1 MTGVQTWLFRSA
13 RDREEADLLMAY
25 AHTVPTGASSVTL
38 PAFDGSGER
47 PVSLEPQLSAVQNAE
62 KRYARARRREDVY
75 LRLAEREDTLRAE
88 LAEAEARVQA
98 LDTADLPDL
107 EALSARVQQER
118 PEKSPYGTRFTTPSG
133 LEALVGRNNKENA
146 TLTHRIGRSLDW
158 WFHAQGYPGSHVLVR
173 SGGRDL
179 DLPDILYAARLA
191 AANSKARG
199 SSNVPVDYT
208 RIKHV
213 WKPRGAP
220 AGQVHYTDQKTVF
233 VDGTLPE

>member
-1 MTGVQTWLFRSA
+1 MTTRHTGLKAALTAVLLF
-13 RDREEADLLMAY
+13 
-25 AHTVPTGASSVTL
+25 TVAGA
-38 PAFDGSGER
+38 
-47 PVSLEPQLSAVQNAE
+47 
-62 KRYARARRREDVY
+62 
-75 LRLAEREDTLRAE
+75 
-88 LAEAEARVQA
+88 A
-98 LDTADLPDL
+98 LFACGGKDTASPVVT
-107 EALSARVQQER
+107 SAPR
-118 PEKSPYGTRFTTPSG
+118 PTTTTTDAG
-133 LEALVGRNNKENA
+133 
-146 TLTHRIGRSLDW
+146 
-158 WFHAQGYPGSHVLVR
+158 
-173 SGGRDL
+173 DL

>member
-1 MTGVQTWLFRSA
+1 MPGDVLSI
-13 RDREEADLLMAY
+13 EGL
-25 AHTVPTGASSVTL
+25 
-38 PAFDGSGER
+38 DGI
-47 PVSLEPQLSAVQNAE
+47 
-62 KRYARARRREDVY
+62 
-75 LRLAEREDTLRAE
+75 LRLAHEC
-88 LAEAEARVQA
+88 
-98 LDTADLPDL
+98 
-107 EALSARVQQER
+107 
-118 PEKSPYGTRFTTPSG
+118 
-133 LEALVGRNNKENA
+133 
-146 TLTHRIGRSLDW
+146 
-158 WFHAQGYPGSHVLVR
+158 SHCTCC
-173 SGGRDL
+173 SSGRDL